1 MHGSVYKSDA
11 MTAGILHTLVLS
23 PILCNVGQVCASLL
37 IPLHRDLS
45 DTDDTITEKLL
56 LQLESLQKNF
66 TTFKLF
72 LPVLTSCI
80 LIPVL
85 FRFTTRIRLQRVE
98 RTSRAEQLS
107 NVSTISQKQHQSTSS
122 GDTAFVCAVACR
134 GLNLE
139 ATVVAVLL
147 PFSFW
152 TVCPRG
158 MRLAVISCISSFKT
172 LKFVTWHHIF
182 FILIDVLF
190 FALLLLWSPLV
201 FCVCFF

>member
-1 MHGSVYKSDA
+1 MHGSIYKSDA

-23 PILCNVGQVCASLL
+23 PILCNVAQVCASLL

-98 RTSRAEQLS
+98 RTSSE
-107 NVSTISQKQHQSTSS
+107 SS
-122 GDTAFVCAVACR
+122 SLMCQ
-134 GLNLE
+134 
-139 ATVVAVLL
+139 
-147 PFSFW
+147 P
-152 TVCPRG
+152 
-158 MRLAVISCISSFKT
+158 
-172 LKFVTWHHIF
+172 
-182 FILIDVLF
+182 
-190 FALLLLWSPLV
+190 
-201 FCVCFF
+201 